1 MLLKMFQIHVVEN
14 AEENNY
20 LKEFSDWIDSI
31 GDCTV
36 GLRTDYGSEVV
47 IPDDIFIRGG
57 ENPIETMDRVILA
70 PTLDVVRS
78 INDHMISLNS
88 KEARTYLSFDQSC
101 MSDSNF
107 DIHTPEILNTLKC
120 SGIPDHELNLKV

>member
-1 MLLKMFQIHVVEN
+1 MQLHLHVVGN

-31 GDCTV
+31 GDYTV

-47 IPDDIFIRGG
+47 FLMIYSFVV
-57 ENPIETMDRVILA
+57 DRVILA
-70 PTLDVVRS
+70 HTLDVVRS